1 MASTTKYRV
10 FDRSG
15 GVSRRELLGT
25 VALGAAGVAAAS
37 SLAAPFVHAAEPITL
52 RYAGTGVNAF
62 NEISDKVK
70 ADLGI
75 TLQFTTLTSDD
86 VVKRAVTQPTSFDM
100 LDSEYWM
107 LKKIVPSGNLKG
119 MDTRKI
125 KLYDKIVP
133 IFTKGELP
141 DGQKTS
147 RVGIAP
153 IKVSYLKGE
162 ESTEFS
168 DTPPSS

>member
-10 FDRSG
+10 LDRSG

-119 MDTRKI
+119 MDTSKS
-125 KLYDKIVP
+125 KLYDKRRFP
-133 IFTKGELP
+133 LR
-141 DGQKTS
+141 S
-147 RVGIAP
+147 RVETG
-153 IKVSYLKGE
+153 
-162 ESTEFS
+162 
-168 DTPPSS
+168 